1 MKQVSQI
8 GRNYPDP
15 SKPPDG
21 EIQSDMDTGSKRVKT
36 STSFESLFDNE
47 TLSDLTINVNE
58 GQFVFSGHKMI
69 LGLKSDVLAA
79 MINELSLPCA
89 DSEHP
94 TLCVQE
100 PPECAAVFSR
110 FLYFIYSGTV
120 WLHRDY
126 VIPLQ
131 RLADKYDINPLLQ
144 HCESFITQILNNTLA
159 GCDITSRGFPVQTVC
174 NLYEDSFQS
183 KEVKKLAFTVLC
195 MYFRELVS
203 TERWTQCSWQL
214 VCDLLKSDY
223 CQAEENVIL
232 TSATEWMK
240 RNGLNDKARIEDILI
255 NIKYP
260 LLHRRV
266 LYMMQKNGAFKNFPR
281 VQELVNNAIKFHCFK
296 DIPEAREEFIGA
308 EFQPR
313 LRPPLVVVGENN
325 NYAVEASPTSM
336 RYSDTS
342 SQSDM
347 SFLSAVDASTP
358 VTSYSV
364 EPCQP
369 HHNATGPFYV
379 NKPR

>member
-1 MKQVSQI
+1 M
-8 GRNYPDP
+8 
-15 SKPPDG
+15 
-21 EIQSDMDTGSKRVKT
+21 
-36 STSFESLFDNE
+36 
-47 TLSDLTINVNE
+47 
-58 GQFVFSGHKMI
+58 
-69 LGLKSDVLAA
+69 
-79 MINELSLPCA
+79 
-89 DSEHP
+89 
-94 TLCVQE
+94 
-100 PPECAAVFSR
+100 
-110 FLYFIYSGTV
+110 
-120 WLHRDY
+120 
-126 VIPLQ
+126 
-131 RLADKYDINPLLQ
+131 
-144 HCESFITQILNNTLA
+144 
-159 GCDITSRGFPVQTVC
+159 C